1 MSTVTE
7 MLDKMDVVI
16 LPVMN
21 VDGYYYSRKQL
32 CKKVLYFILR

>member
-7 MLDKMDVVI
+7 MLDKMDVII

-21 VDGYYYSRKQL
+21 VDGYYYSRKHSSVR
-32 CKKVLYFILR
+32 KFFMFF

>member
-21 VDGYYYSRKQL
+21 VDGYYYSRKQSSVR
-32 CKKVLYFILR
+32 KFFILF

>member
-21 VDGYYYSRKQL
+21 VDGYYYSRKHSS
-32 CKKVLYFILR
+32 VRNILL